1 MAEDKRIRIA
11 ADTTPLRQLR
21 EEAVSL
27 YREINQTSMQ
37 SAQEAEKSISQLREQ
52 LALMEDRNE
61 LERLL
66 LDLKRQSAAIDATT
80 MQKPSPMPERP
91 IRRQPPTE
99 ELPRPEQP
107 TIDPETGS
115 ITWDVSPRRKEEPVQ
130 PEPRLETDVEEPEEK
145 PAPRRRRRKVQEPI
159 PDVEPIIDE
168 ETGSMTWDVSPRRKE
183 EPVQPEPRLETD
195 VEEPEEKPAP
205 RRRRRKVQEPIP
217 DVEPI
222 IDEETGSMT
231 WDLTRKPQRERVTPI
246 ERGVEREEP
255 TTKETQKEILRE
267 INRHVENI
275 DESVTN
281 VDNSKNFQDNSE
293 NRTDNSRHTE
303 NITENVVNIEKNT
316 QTITENTTAI
326 REKGN
331 LEVVSEQPNRPL
343 LREDDRIQ
351 RRPEI
356 TDNGQTEIKFSDEGI
371 IRAITR
377 LGVVTDN
384 IGRDVI
390 SALRGLEK
398 GTGEENQRTSITR
411 YLETIANSV
420 SVIEDSA
427 ENILEEI
434 QKAVSGSG
442 FGGGTGTPGGIV
454 PPTGSTGGIGGGLN
468 IFGGGLKGI
477 LGGLGALTAFN
488 TAKNVLS
495 ERYFRQQEFEARSQ
509 YQGTVETA
517 ANYTRLQA
525 ANQADAFRWIPL
537 IGDTIA
543 KSIELPAQLAAEKM
557 MATFGKYAEG
567 ERRVIPYA
575 QVMGVSAGEAFRQAG
590 REGSYAAE
598 SLGMD
603 YASYLGRRAELIR
616 AGGGRFVGGNEYD
629 PYAVRETQSV
639 MAAERLFGLSPNAVN
654 RLQGAM
660 RFGDQD
666 SGTGASAIIREF
678 EQAMKNLGIPF
689 EQIASTMEESLD
701 TFITQSDQ
709 ILSKRGE
716 FDAKELAAMFS
727 GIRQATGL
735 QGRQL
740 ERVQQAFTGQGI
752 SKDEVTNAMLVRS
765 IQEVMP
771 DKTSYSEIQEE
782 LEKIRAGAADPEVME
797 NFLNRVVERTGG
809 GSEQLRLAMSEIFPN
824 LSWNDIN
831 STIQKDSDPSKLV
844 SNLFDLYKQASQRI
858 RETPTEAYDRDA
870 ARRTV
875 GTGET
880 ILASDMNRQMSEGA
894 NILGE
899 IRDLVR
905 EINDR
910 GKKVADMEL
919 EVPKEKIIQQSATG
933 GSGLVNM
940 STVSGGV
947 DAGRAISQWFKR
959 ALDEW
964 ARERVN
970 GVSEANKVIQQER

>member
-37 SAQEAEKSISQLREQ
+37 SAQEADKSISQLREQ

-80 MQKPSPMPERP
+80 IQKPSPMPERP

-107 TIDPETGS
+107 IIDPETGS

-130 PEPRLETDVEEPEEK
+130 PEPRP
-145 PAPRRRRRKVQEPI
+145 
-159 PDVEPIIDE
+159 
-168 ETGSMTWDVSPRRKE
+168 
-183 EPVQPEPRLETD
+183 ETD

-246 ERGVEREEP
+246 ERGTEEEP

-326 REKGN
+326 KEKGN
-331 LEVVSEQPNRPL
+331 LNAVSEQSNRPL

-377 LGVVTDN
+377 LGAVTDN

-398 GTGEENQRTSITR
+398 GSGEENQKTSITR

-427 ENILEEI
+427 ENILEEM
-434 QKAVSGSG
+434 QKATSGSG

-454 PPTGSTGGIGGGLN
+454 PPTGSTGGIGGLN

-477 LGGLGALTAFN
+477 LGGLGGLAAFN

-629 PYAVRETQSV
+629 PYAVKETQSV

-701 TFITQSDQ
+701 TFVTQSDQ

-740 ERVQQAFTGQGI
+740 ERVQQAFTGQGM

>member
-37 SAQEAEKSISQLREQ
+37 SAQEADKSISQLREQ

-80 MQKPSPMPERP
+80 IQKPSPMPERP

-107 TIDPETGS
+107 IIDPETGS

-130 PEPRLETDVEEPEEK
+130 LEPRRKEPIPETDVEEPLLTEEL
-145 PAPRRRRRKVQEPI
+145 
-159 PDVEPIIDE
+159 E
-168 ETGSMTWDVSPRRKE
+168 ER
-183 EPVQPEPRLETD
+183 PV
-195 VEEPEEKPAP
+195 P

-231 WDLTRKPQRERVTPI
+231 WDLTRKPQRGKVTPI
-246 ERGVEREEP
+246 ERSVGEEP
-255 TTKETQKEILRE
+255 ITKETQKEILRE

-326 REKGN
+326 KEKGN
-331 LEVVSEQPNRPL
+331 LNAVSEQSNRPL

-377 LGVVTDN
+377 LGAVTDN

-398 GTGEENQRTSITR
+398 GSGEENQKTSITR

-427 ENILEEI
+427 ENILEEM
-434 QKAVSGSG
+434 QKATSGSG

-454 PPTGSTGGIGGGLN
+454 PPTGSTGGIGGLN

-477 LGGLGALTAFN
+477 LGGLGGLAAFN

-701 TFITQSDQ
+701 TFVTQSDQ

-716 FDAKELAAMFS
+716 FDAKEIAAMFS

>member
-27 YREINQTSMQ
+27 YREINQASMQ

-115 ITWDVSPRRKEEPVQ
+115 ITWDVSPRRKEETVQ
-130 PEPRLETDVEEPEEK
+130 PEPRRKESIPETDVEEPLPTEEPEEK

-159 PDVEPIIDE
+159 PDIEPTIDE
-168 ETGSMTWDVSPRRKE
+168 ETGT
-183 EPVQPEPRLETD
+183 
-195 VEEPEEKPAP
+195 
-205 RRRRRKVQEPIP
+205 
-217 DVEPI
+217 
-222 IDEETGSMT
+222 MT
-231 WDLTRKPQRERVTPI
+231 WDLTRKPQRERVTPT

-303 NITENVVNIEKNT
+303 NITENVVNIERNV
-316 QTITENTTAI
+316 QTITENTNAI

-331 LEVVSEQPNRPL
+331 VDAAVEQPNRPL

-377 LGVVTDN
+377 LGTVTDN
-384 IGRDVI
+384 VGRDVV
-390 SALRGLEK
+390 SAIRGLEK
-398 GTGEENQRTSITR
+398 GTGEENQRSSVTR
-411 YLETIANSV
+411 YLEAIANSV
-420 SVIEDSA
+420 SVIEDST

-434 QKAVSGSG
+434 QKAISDNGI
-442 FGGGTGTPGGIV
+442 GGGVGTPGGIV
-454 PPTGSTGGIGGGLN
+454 PPTGSTGVNGGGLN

-590 REGSYAAE
+590 KEGSYAA
-598 SLGMD
+598 SALGMD

-629 PYAVRETQSV
+629 PYAVKETQSV

-678 EQAMKNLGIPF
+678 EQAMKNLSIPF

-740 ERVQQAFTGQGI
+740 ERVQQAFTGQGM

-797 NFLNRVVERTGG
+797 NFLNRLIERTGG
-809 GSEQLRLAMSEIFPN
+809 GAEQLRLAMSEIFPN

-831 STIQKDSDPSKLV
+831 TTIQKDSDPSKLV
-844 SNLFDLYKQASQRI
+844 SNLFDLYKQSSQRI
-858 RETPTEAYDRDA
+858 KETPTEAYDRDA
-870 ARRTV
+870 AKRTV
-875 GTGET
+875 GTGES
-880 ILASDMNRQMSEGA
+880 ILAGDMNRQMSEGSKQ
-894 NILGE
+894 LKE
-899 IRDLVR
+899 I
-905 EINDR
+905 
-910 GKKVADMEL
+910 KKVLDSIKEDTAILAGVKDRIDTYAGM
-919 EVPKEKIIQQSATG
+919 PKQIVEDTK
-933 GSGLVNM
+933 L
-940 STVSGGV
+940 VSGAYKEAGNSDW
-947 DAGRAISQWFKR
+947 DALLKGIQMSISKGF
-959 ALDEW
+959 LDIIT
-964 ARERVN
+964 AGKSRNIPAER
-970 GVSEANKVIQQER
+970 

>member
-11 ADTTPLRQLR
+11 ADITPLRQLR

-115 ITWDVSPRRKEEPVQ
+115 ITWDVSPRRKEETVQ
-130 PEPRLETDVEEPEEK
+130 PEPRREQQRTDRETDVEEPLPAEEPEER

-159 PDVEPIIDE
+159 PDVEPTIDE
-168 ETGSMTWDVSPRRKE
+168 ETGT
-183 EPVQPEPRLETD
+183 
-195 VEEPEEKPAP
+195 
-205 RRRRRKVQEPIP
+205 
-217 DVEPI
+217 
-222 IDEETGSMT
+222 MT
-231 WDLTRKPQRERVTPI
+231 WDLTRKPERERVTPT
-246 ERGVEREEP
+246 ERGTEREEP
-255 TTKETQKEILRE
+255 TTTKETQKELLRE

-303 NITENVVNIEKNT
+303 NITEHVVNIEKNT

-377 LGVVTDN
+377 LGAITDN
-384 IGRDVI
+384 VGRDVV
-390 SALRGLEK
+390 SAIRGLEK
-398 GTGEENQRTSITR
+398 GTGEENQRSGITR

-420 SVIEDSA
+420 SVIEDST

-454 PPTGSTGGIGGGLN
+454 PPTGSTGGIGGLN

-477 LGGLGALTAFN
+477 LGGLGGLAAFN

-495 ERYFRQQEFEARSQ
+495 ERYFRNQEFEARSQ

-525 ANQADAFRWIPL
+525 ANQADAYRWIPL
-537 IGDTIA
+537 VGDVIA

-590 REGSYAAE
+590 REGGYAA
-598 SLGMD
+598 SALGMD
-603 YASYLGRRAELIR
+603 YASYMGRRAELIR

-678 EQAMKNLGIPF
+678 EQAMKNLNIPF

-740 ERVQQAFTGQGI
+740 ERVQQAFTGQGM

-782 LEKIRAGAADPEVME
+782 LEKIRAGAANPKVME
-797 NFLNRVVERTGG
+797 NFLNRLIERTGG

-844 SNLFDLYKQASQRI
+844 SNLFDLYKKSSQRI
-858 RETPTEAYDRDA
+858 RETPTEAYDKDA
-870 ARRTV
+870 AKRTV
-875 GTGET
+875 GAGET
-880 ILASDMNRQMSEGA
+880 ILAGDMNRQMSEGA

>member
-115 ITWDVSPRRKEEPVQ
+115 ITWDVSPRRKEETVQ
-130 PEPRLETDVEEPEEK
+130 PEPRQKGQRPEMETDVEELEE
-145 PAPRRRRRKVQEPI
+145 R
-159 PDVEPIIDE
+159 
-168 ETGSMTWDVSPRRKE
+168 
-183 EPVQPEPRLETD
+183 PV
-195 VEEPEEKPAP
+195 P

-246 ERGVEREEP
+246 ERGTEEEP

-326 REKGN
+326 KEKGN
-331 LEVVSEQPNRPL
+331 LNAVSEQSNRPI

-356 TDNGQTEIKFSDEGI
+356 TDNRQTEIKFSDEGI

-377 LGVVTDN
+377 LGAVTDN
-384 IGRDVI
+384 VGRDVV
-390 SALRGLEK
+390 SAIRGLEK
-398 GTGEENQRTSITR
+398 GTGEENQRSSITR

-427 ENILEEI
+427 ENILEEM
-434 QKAVSGSG
+434 QKATSGSG
-442 FGGGTGTPGGIV
+442 FGGGTGTPEGIV
-454 PPTGSTGGIGGGLN
+454 PPTGSTGGIGGLN

-477 LGGLGALTAFN
+477 LGGLGGLAAFN

-495 ERYFRQQEFEARSQ
+495 ERYFRNQEFEARSQ

-525 ANQADAFRWIPL
+525 ANQADAYRWIPL
-537 IGDTIA
+537 IGDVIA
-543 KSIELPAQLAAEKM
+543 RSIEQPAQLAAEKM

-629 PYAVRETQSV
+629 PYAVKETQSV

-701 TFITQSDQ
+701 TFVTQSDQ

-858 RETPTEAYDRDA
+858 KETPAEAYDRGA

-875 GTGET
+875 GAGET
-880 ILASDMNRQMSEGA
+880 ILAGDMNRQMSEGA
-894 NILGE
+894 NILKE
-899 IRDLVR
+899 IRDLVS

-910 GKKVADMEL
+910 GKKVADIEL

-964 ARERVN
+964 ARERVG

>member
-1 MAEDKRIRIA
+1 
-11 ADTTPLRQLR
+11 LR

-37 SAQEAEKSISQLREQ
+37 SAQEADKSISQLREQ

-80 MQKPSPMPERP
+80 IQKPSPMPERP

-130 PEPRLETDVEEPEEK
+130 PEPRRKELIPETDVEEPLLTEEL
-145 PAPRRRRRKVQEPI
+145 
-159 PDVEPIIDE
+159 E
-168 ETGSMTWDVSPRRKE
+168 ER
-183 EPVQPEPRLETD
+183 PV
-195 VEEPEEKPAP
+195 P

-246 ERGVEREEP
+246 ERGTEEEP

-316 QTITENTTAI
+316 KTITENTTAI
-326 REKGN
+326 KEKGN
-331 LEVVSEQPNRPL
+331 LNAVSEQSNRPL

-377 LGVVTDN
+377 LGAVTDN

-398 GTGEENQRTSITR
+398 GSGEENQKTSITR

-427 ENILEEI
+427 ENILEEM
-434 QKAVSGSG
+434 QKATSGSG
-442 FGGGTGTPGGIV
+442 FGGGTGTLGGIV
-454 PPTGSTGGIGGGLN
+454 PPTGSTGGIGGLN

-477 LGGLGALTAFN
+477 LGGLGGLAAFN

-701 TFITQSDQ
+701 TFVTQSDQ

-740 ERVQQAFTGQGI
+740 ERVQQAFTGQGM

>member
-27 YREINQTSMQ
+27 YREINQASMQ
-37 SAQEAEKSISQLREQ
+37 SAQEAEKSIAQLREQ

-115 ITWDVSPRRKEEPVQ
+115 ITWDVSPRRKEETVQ
-130 PEPRLETDVEEPEEK
+130 PEPRRKGQRPEMETDVEEPLPIEEPEER

-159 PDVEPIIDE
+159 PDVEPTIDE
-168 ETGSMTWDVSPRRKE
+168 ETGT
-183 EPVQPEPRLETD
+183 
-195 VEEPEEKPAP
+195 
-205 RRRRRKVQEPIP
+205 
-217 DVEPI
+217 
-222 IDEETGSMT
+222 MT
-231 WDLTRKPQRERVTPI
+231 WDLTRRPERERVTPT
-246 ERGVEREEP
+246 ERGTEREEP
-255 TTKETQKEILRE
+255 TTTKETQKELLRE

-303 NITENVVNIEKNT
+303 NITEHVVNIEKNT

-377 LGVVTDN
+377 LGTITDN
-384 IGRDVI
+384 VGRDVV
-390 SALRGLEK
+390 SAIRGLEK
-398 GTGEENQRTSITR
+398 GTGEENQRSGITR

-420 SVIEDSA
+420 SVIEDST

-454 PPTGSTGGIGGGLN
+454 PPTGSTGGIGGLN

-477 LGGLGALTAFN
+477 LGGLGGLAAFN

-495 ERYFRQQEFEARSQ
+495 ERYFRNQEFEARSQ

>member
-37 SAQEAEKSISQLREQ
+37 SAQEADKSISQLREQ

-115 ITWDVSPRRKEEPVQ
+115 ITWDVSPRRKEETVQ
-130 PEPRLETDVEEPEEK
+130 PEPRRKGQRPEMETDVEEPLPIEEPEER
-145 PAPRRRRRKVQEPI
+145 PAPRRRRRKVQE
-159 PDVEPIIDE
+159 
-168 ETGSMTWDVSPRRKE
+168 S
-183 EPVQPEPRLETD
+183 
-195 VEEPEEKPAP
+195 
-205 RRRRRKVQEPIP
+205 IP

-231 WDLTRKPQRERVTPI
+231 WDLTRKSQRGRVTPI
-246 ERGVEREEP
+246 ERGTEEEP

-326 REKGN
+326 KEKGN
-331 LEVVSEQPNRPL
+331 LNAVSEQSNRPL

-377 LGVVTDN
+377 LGTVTDN
-384 IGRDVI
+384 AGRDVV
-390 SALRGLEK
+390 SAIRGLEK
-398 GTGEENQRTSITR
+398 GTGEENQRSSVTR
-411 YLETIANSV
+411 YLEAIANSV

-434 QKAVSGSG
+434 QKAVSSNGI
-442 FGGGTGTPGGIV
+442 GGGVGTPGGIV
-454 PPTGSTGGIGGGLN
+454 PPTGSTGGIGGLN

-660 RFGDQD
+660 RFGDQN

-709 ILSKRGE
+709 ILSKRGD
-716 FDAKELAAMFS
+716 FDARQLAAMFS

-740 ERVQQAFTGQGI
+740 ERVQQAFTGQGM

-858 RETPTEAYDRDA
+858 KETPAEAYDRGA

-875 GTGET
+875 GAGET
-880 ILASDMNRQMSEGA
+880 ILAGDMNRQMSEGA
-894 NILGE
+894 KQLKEIVRLLTNI
-899 IRDLVR
+899 D
-905 EINDR
+905 NNT
-910 GKKVADMEL
+910 
-919 EVPKEKIIQQSATG
+919 KEKEKPVESGPVTRSMVSG
-933 GSGLVNM
+933 GAGLVNAEN
-940 STVSGGV
+940 VSSGV
-947 DAGRAISQWFKR
+947 EAGRMLSQWFKR
-959 ALDEW
+959 VLDDW
-964 ARERVN
+964 ARERVGN
-970 GVSEANKVIQQER
+970 MAISEANKVIQQER

>member
-115 ITWDVSPRRKEEPVQ
+115 I
-130 PEPRLETDVEEPEEK
+130 
-145 PAPRRRRRKVQEPI
+145 
-159 PDVEPIIDE
+159 
-168 ETGSMTWDVSPRRKE
+168 TWDVSPRRKE

-629 PYAVRETQSV
+629 PYAVKETQSV

-701 TFITQSDQ
+701 TFVTQSDQ

-880 ILASDMNRQMSEGA
+880 ILAGDMNRQMSEGA
-894 NILGE
+894 NILKE
-899 IRDLVR
+899 IRDLVS

-910 GKKVADMEL
+910 GKKVADIEL

-964 ARERVN
+964 ARERVG

>member
-107 TIDPETGS
+107 IIDPETGS
-115 ITWDVSPRRKEEPVQ
+115 ITWDVSPRRKEETVQ
-130 PEPRLETDVEEPEEK
+130 PEPRREQQRTDRETDVEESLPAEEPEER

-159 PDVEPIIDE
+159 PDVEPTIDE
-168 ETGSMTWDVSPRRKE
+168 ETGT
-183 EPVQPEPRLETD
+183 
-195 VEEPEEKPAP
+195 
-205 RRRRRKVQEPIP
+205 
-217 DVEPI
+217 
-222 IDEETGSMT
+222 MT
-231 WDLTRKPQRERVTPI
+231 WDLTRKPERERVTPT
-246 ERGVEREEP
+246 ERGTEREEP
-255 TTKETQKEILRE
+255 TTTKETQKELLRE

-377 LGVVTDN
+377 LGTITDN
-384 IGRDVI
+384 VGRDVI
-390 SALRGLEK
+390 SAIRGLEK
-398 GTGEENQRTSITR
+398 GTGEENQRSGVTR

-420 SVIEDSA
+420 SVIEDST

-434 QKAVSGSG
+434 QKVISNNGI
-442 FGGGTGTPGGIV
+442 GGGVGTPGGIV
-454 PPTGSTGGIGGGLN
+454 PPTGSTGTPGGGLN

-557 MATFGKYAEG
+557 MATFGKYVEG

-590 REGSYAAE
+590 REGSYAA
-598 SLGMD
+598 SALGMD
-603 YASYLGRRAELIR
+603 YASYMGRRAELIR

-678 EQAMKNLGIPF
+678 EQAMKNLNISF

-740 ERVQQAFTGQGI
+740 ERVQQAFTGQGM

-782 LEKIRAGAADPEVME
+782 LEKIRAGAANPKVME
-797 NFLNRVVERTGG
+797 NFLNRLIERTGG

-844 SNLFDLYKQASQRI
+844 SNLFDLYKKSSQRI
-858 RETPTEAYDRDA
+858 RETPTEAYDKDA
-870 ARRTV
+870 AKRTV
-875 GTGET
+875 GAGET
-880 ILASDMNRQMSEGA
+880 ILAGDMNRQMSEGA
-894 NILGE
+894 NQLNE
-899 IRDLVR
+899 I
-905 EINDR
+905 
-910 GKKVADMEL
+910 KKVLDSIKEDTAILAGVKDRLDTYAGM
-919 EVPKEKIIQQSATG
+919 PKQIVEDTK
-933 GSGLVNM
+933 L
-940 STVSGGV
+940 VSGAYKEAGSSDW
-947 DAGRAISQWFKR
+947 DALLKGIQMSISKGF
-959 ALDEW
+959 LDIIT
-964 ARERVN
+964 AGKSRNIPAER
-970 GVSEANKVIQQER
+970 

>member
-27 YREINQTSMQ
+27 YREINQASMQ
-37 SAQEAEKSISQLREQ
+37 SAQEADKSISQLREQ

-130 PEPRLETDVEEPEEK
+130 PEPRRKEPIPETDVEEPLPTEEPEER

-159 PDVEPIIDE
+159 
-168 ETGSMTWDVSPRRKE
+168 T
-183 EPVQPEPRLETD
+183 
-195 VEEPEEKPAP
+195 
-205 RRRRRKVQEPIP
+205 

-231 WDLTRKPQRERVTPI
+231 WDLTRKPQRERVTPT
-246 ERGVEREEP
+246 ERGAEREEP

-326 REKGN
+326 KEKGN
-331 LEVVSEQPNRPL
+331 LNAVSEQSNRPL

-377 LGVVTDN
+377 LGAVTDN

-398 GTGEENQRTSITR
+398 GTGEENQKTSITR

-434 QKAVSGSG
+434 QKAISGSG

-477 LGGLGALTAFN
+477 LGGLGGLAAFN

-495 ERYFRQQEFEARSQ
+495 ERYFRNQEFEARSQ

-525 ANQADAFRWIPL
+525 ANQADAYRWIPL
-537 IGDTIA
+537 IGDVIA
-543 KSIELPAQLAAEKM
+543 RSIEQPAQLAAEKM

-639 MAAERLFGLSPNAVN
+639 MAAERLFGLSPNAIN

-740 ERVQQAFTGQGI
+740 ERVQQAFTGQGM

-797 NFLNRVVERTGG
+797 NFLNRVVERSGG

-824 LSWNDIN
+824 LSWSDIN

-844 SNLFDLYKQASQRI
+844 SNLFDLYRQSSQRI

-870 ARRTV
+870 AKRTV
-875 GTGET
+875 GAGET
-880 ILASDMNRQMSEGA
+880 ILARDMNRQMSEGA
-894 NILGE
+894 NILEE
-899 IRDLVR
+899 IRDLVS

-910 GKKVADMEL
+910 GKKVADIEL

-964 ARERVN
+964 ARERVG

>member
-27 YREINQTSMQ
+27 YREINQVSMQ

-115 ITWDVSPRRKEEPVQ
+115 ITWDVSSRRKEEPVQ
-130 PEPRLETDVEEPEEK
+130 PEPRRKEPMPETDVEEPLFTEEPEER

-159 PDVEPIIDE
+159 
-168 ETGSMTWDVSPRRKE
+168 T
-183 EPVQPEPRLETD
+183 
-195 VEEPEEKPAP
+195 
-205 RRRRRKVQEPIP
+205 

-231 WDLTRKPQRERVTPI
+231 WDLTRKPQRGKVAPI
-246 ERGVEREEP
+246 ERSVGEEP
-255 TTKETQKEILRE
+255 ITKETQKEILRE

-326 REKGN
+326 KEKGN
-331 LEVVSEQPNRPL
+331 LNAVSEQSNRPL

-377 LGVVTDN
+377 LGAVTDN

-454 PPTGSTGGIGGGLN
+454 PPTGSTGGIGGLN

-477 LGGLGALTAFN
+477 LGGLGGLAAFN

-495 ERYFRQQEFEARSQ
+495 ERYFRNQEFEARSQ

-525 ANQADAFRWIPL
+525 ANQADAYRWIPL
-537 IGDTIA
+537 VGDVIA

-629 PYAVRETQSV
+629 PYAVGETQSV
-639 MAAERLFGLSPNAVN
+639 MAAERLFGLSSNAVN

-660 RFGDQD
+660 RFGDQN
-666 SGTGASAIIREF
+666 SGTGTSAIIREF

-709 ILSKRGE
+709 ILSKRGD
-716 FDAKELAAMFS
+716 FDARQLAAMFS

-740 ERVQQAFTGQGI
+740 ERVQQAFTGQGM

-782 LEKIRAGAADPEVME
+782 LEKIRAGAANPEVME

-824 LSWNDIN
+824 LSWSDIN

-858 RETPTEAYDRDA
+858 RETRAEAYDKDA
-870 ARRTV
+870 AKGTV
-875 GTGET
+875 GAGET

>member
-115 ITWDVSPRRKEEPVQ
+115 ITWDVSPRRKEETVQ
-130 PEPRLETDVEEPEEK
+130 PEPRREQQRTDRETDVEEPLPAEELEER

-159 PDVEPIIDE
+159 PDVEPTIDE
-168 ETGSMTWDVSPRRKE
+168 ETGT
-183 EPVQPEPRLETD
+183 
-195 VEEPEEKPAP
+195 
-205 RRRRRKVQEPIP
+205 
-217 DVEPI
+217 
-222 IDEETGSMT
+222 MT
-231 WDLTRKPQRERVTPI
+231 WDLTRKPERERVTPT
-246 ERGVEREEP
+246 ERGTEREEP
-255 TTKETQKEILRE
+255 TTTKETQKELLRE

-377 LGVVTDN
+377 LGTITDN
-384 IGRDVI
+384 VGRDVI
-390 SALRGLEK
+390 SAIRGLEK
-398 GTGEENQRTSITR
+398 GTGEENQRSGITR

-420 SVIEDSA
+420 SVIEDST

-454 PPTGSTGGIGGGLN
+454 PPTGSTGGIGGLN

-477 LGGLGALTAFN
+477 LGGLGGLAAFN

-495 ERYFRQQEFEARSQ
+495 ERYFRNQEFEARSQ

-525 ANQADAFRWIPL
+525 ANQADAYRWIPL
-537 IGDTIA
+537 VGDVIA

-590 REGSYAAE
+590 REGGYAA
-598 SLGMD
+598 SALGMD
-603 YASYLGRRAELIR
+603 YASYMGRRAELIR

-678 EQAMKNLGIPF
+678 EQAMKNLNIPF

-740 ERVQQAFTGQGI
+740 ERVQQAFTGQGM

-782 LEKIRAGAADPEVME
+782 LEKIRAGAANPKVME
-797 NFLNRVVERTGG
+797 NFLNRLIERTGG

-844 SNLFDLYKQASQRI
+844 SNLFDLYKKSSQRI
-858 RETPTEAYDRDA
+858 RETPTEAYDKDA
-870 ARRTV
+870 AKRTV
-875 GTGET
+875 GAGET
-880 ILASDMNRQMSEGA
+880 ILAGDMNRQMSEGA

>member
-37 SAQEAEKSISQLREQ
+37 SAQEADKSISQLREQ

-80 MQKPSPMPERP
+80 IQKPSPMPERP

-107 TIDPETGS
+107 IIDPETGS

-130 PEPRLETDVEEPEEK
+130 PEPRP
-145 PAPRRRRRKVQEPI
+145 
-159 PDVEPIIDE
+159 
-168 ETGSMTWDVSPRRKE
+168 
-183 EPVQPEPRLETD
+183 ETD

-231 WDLTRKPQRERVTPI
+231 WDLTRKPQRERVPPI
-246 ERGVEREEP
+246 ERGTEEEP

-316 QTITENTTAI
+316 KTITENTTAI
-326 REKGN
+326 KEKGN
-331 LEVVSEQPNRPL
+331 LNAVSEQSNRPL

-377 LGVVTDN
+377 LGAVTDN

-398 GTGEENQRTSITR
+398 GSGEENQKTSITR

-427 ENILEEI
+427 ENILEEM
-434 QKAVSGSG
+434 QKATSGSG

-454 PPTGSTGGIGGGLN
+454 PPTGSTGGIGGLN

-477 LGGLGALTAFN
+477 LGGLGGLAAFN

-701 TFITQSDQ
+701 TFVTQSDQ

-919 EVPKEKIIQQSATG
+919 EIPKEKIIQQSATG

>member
-107 TIDPETGS
+107 IIDPETGS

-130 PEPRLETDVEEPEEK
+130 PEPRRKEPMPETDVEEPLFTEEPEER

-159 PDVEPIIDE
+159 
-168 ETGSMTWDVSPRRKE
+168 T
-183 EPVQPEPRLETD
+183 
-195 VEEPEEKPAP
+195 
-205 RRRRRKVQEPIP
+205 

-246 ERGVEREEP
+246 ERSVEREEP

-326 REKGN
+326 KEKGN
-331 LEVVSEQPNRPL
+331 LNAVSEQSNRPL

-377 LGVVTDN
+377 LGTVTDN
-384 IGRDVI
+384 AGRDVV
-390 SALRGLEK
+390 SAIRGLEK
-398 GTGEENQRTSITR
+398 GTGEENQRSSVTR
-411 YLETIANSV
+411 YLEAIANSV

-740 ERVQQAFTGQGI
+740 ERVQQAFTGQGM

-844 SNLFDLYKQASQRI
+844 SNLFDLYRQSSQRI
-858 RETPTEAYDRDA
+858 RETSTEAYDKDA

-875 GTGET
+875 GAGET
-880 ILASDMNRQMSEGA
+880 ILAGNMNRQMSEGA
-894 NILGE
+894 NQLKE
-899 IRDLVR
+899 I
-905 EINDR
+905 
-910 GKKVADMEL
+910 KKVLDSIKEDTAILAGVKDRIDTYAGM
-919 EVPKEKIIQQSATG
+919 PKQIVEDTK
-933 GSGLVNM
+933 L
-940 STVSGGV
+940 VSGAYKEAGSSDW
-947 DAGRAISQWFKR
+947 DALLKGIQMSISKGF
-959 ALDEW
+959 LDIIT
-964 ARERVN
+964 AGKSRNIPAER
-970 GVSEANKVIQQER
+970 

>member
-27 YREINQTSMQ
+27 YREINQASMQ
-37 SAQEAEKSISQLREQ
+37 SAQEADKSISQLREQ

-80 MQKPSPMPERP
+80 IQKPSPMPERP

-130 PEPRLETDVEEPEEK
+130 PEPRP
-145 PAPRRRRRKVQEPI
+145 
-159 PDVEPIIDE
+159 
-168 ETGSMTWDVSPRRKE
+168 
-183 EPVQPEPRLETD
+183 ETD

-231 WDLTRKPQRERVTPI
+231 WDLTRKPQRERVPPI
-246 ERGVEREEP
+246 ERGTEEEP

-316 QTITENTTAI
+316 KTITENTTAI
-326 REKGN
+326 KEKGN
-331 LEVVSEQPNRPL
+331 LNAVSEQSNRPL

-377 LGVVTDN
+377 LGAVTDN

-398 GTGEENQRTSITR
+398 GSGEENQKTSITR

-427 ENILEEI
+427 ENILEEM
-434 QKAVSGSG
+434 QKATSGSG

-454 PPTGSTGGIGGGLN
+454 PPTGSTGGIGGLN

-477 LGGLGALTAFN
+477 LGGLGGLAAFN

-629 PYAVRETQSV
+629 PYAVKETQSV

-701 TFITQSDQ
+701 TFVTQSDQ

-880 ILASDMNRQMSEGA
+880 ILASNMNRQMSEGA
-894 NILGE
+894 NILVE

>member
-37 SAQEAEKSISQLREQ
+37 SAQEADKSISQLREQ

-80 MQKPSPMPERP
+80 IQKPSPMPERP

-107 TIDPETGS
+107 IIDPETGS

-130 PEPRLETDVEEPEEK
+130 PEPRP
-145 PAPRRRRRKVQEPI
+145 
-159 PDVEPIIDE
+159 
-168 ETGSMTWDVSPRRKE
+168 
-183 EPVQPEPRLETD
+183 ETD

-231 WDLTRKPQRERVTPI
+231 WDLTRKPQRERVPPI
-246 ERGVEREEP
+246 ERGTEEEP

-326 REKGN
+326 KEKGN
-331 LEVVSEQPNRPL
+331 LNAVSEQSNRPL

-377 LGVVTDN
+377 LGAVTDN

-398 GTGEENQRTSITR
+398 GASEENQKTSITR

-427 ENILEEI
+427 ENILEEM
-434 QKAVSGSG
+434 QKATSGSG

-454 PPTGSTGGIGGGLN
+454 PPTGSTGGIGGLN

-477 LGGLGALTAFN
+477 LGGLGGLAAFN

-629 PYAVRETQSV
+629 PYAVGETQSV
-639 MAAERLFGLSPNAVN
+639 MAAERLFGLSSNAVN

-660 RFGDQD
+660 RFGDQN

-709 ILSKRGE
+709 ILSKRGD
-716 FDAKELAAMFS
+716 FDARQLAAMFS

-740 ERVQQAFTGQGI
+740 ERVQQAFTGQGM

-782 LEKIRAGAADPEVME
+782 LEKIRAGAANPEVME

-844 SNLFDLYKQASQRI
+844 SNLFDLYRKSSQRI
-858 RETPTEAYDRDA
+858 KETPTEAYDKEA

-875 GTGET
+875 GAGET
-880 ILASDMNRQMSEGA
+880 TLAANANRQMSEGA
-894 NILGE
+894 NVLEEIKEILGN
-899 IRDLVR
+899 I
-905 EINDR
+905 
-910 GKKVADMEL
+910 KKDTERLRIEQEAYEGSMIKKYV
-919 EVPKEKIIQQSATG
+919 TG
-933 GSGLVNM
+933 GGYKDEDTGKYVYMPPESVPNVFEGLDRTIEKAILTGF
-940 STVSGGV
+940 SKIGL
-947 DAGRAISQWFKR
+947 AGKQS
-959 ALDEW
+959 LPP
-964 ARERVN
+964 ER
-970 GVSEANKVIQQER
+970 

>member
-1 MAEDKRIRIA
+1 
-11 ADTTPLRQLR
+11 LR

-37 SAQEAEKSISQLREQ
+37 SAQEADKSISQLREQ

-80 MQKPSPMPERP
+80 IQKPSPMPERP

-107 TIDPETGS
+107 IIDPETGS

-130 PEPRLETDVEEPEEK
+130 PEPRRKEPRPEMETDVEEPLS
-145 PAPRRRRRKVQEPI
+145 
-159 PDVEPIIDE
+159 
-168 ETGSMTWDVSPRRKE
+168 T
-183 EPVQPEPRLETD
+183 
-195 VEEPEEKPAP
+195 EEPEERPVP

-231 WDLTRKPQRERVTPI
+231 WDLTRKPQRGKVTPI
-246 ERGVEREEP
+246 ERSVGEESI
-255 TTKETQKEILRE
+255 TKETQKEILRE

-326 REKGN
+326 KEKGN
-331 LEVVSEQPNRPL
+331 LNAVSEQSNRPL

-377 LGVVTDN
+377 LGAVTDN

-398 GTGEENQRTSITR
+398 GSGEENQKTSITR

-427 ENILEEI
+427 ENILEEM
-434 QKAVSGSG
+434 QKATSGSG

-454 PPTGSTGGIGGGLN
+454 PPTGSTGGIGGLN

-477 LGGLGALTAFN
+477 LGGLGGLAAFN

-701 TFITQSDQ
+701 TFVTQSDQ

-716 FDAKELAAMFS
+716 FDAKEIAAMFS

>member
-37 SAQEAEKSISQLREQ
+37 SAQEADKSISQLREQ

-80 MQKPSPMPERP
+80 IQKPSPMPERP

-107 TIDPETGS
+107 IIDPETGS

-130 PEPRLETDVEEPEEK
+130 LEPRRKELIPETDVEEPLLTEEL
-145 PAPRRRRRKVQEPI
+145 
-159 PDVEPIIDE
+159 E
-168 ETGSMTWDVSPRRKE
+168 ER
-183 EPVQPEPRLETD
+183 PV
-195 VEEPEEKPAP
+195 P

-246 ERGVEREEP
+246 ERGTEEEP

-326 REKGN
+326 KEKGN
-331 LEVVSEQPNRPL
+331 LNAVSEQSNRPL

-377 LGVVTDN
+377 LGAVTDN

-398 GTGEENQRTSITR
+398 GSGEENQKTSITR

-427 ENILEEI
+427 ENILEEM
-434 QKAVSGSG
+434 QKATSGSG

-454 PPTGSTGGIGGGLN
+454 PPTGSTGGIGGLN

-477 LGGLGALTAFN
+477 LGGLGGLAAFN

-701 TFITQSDQ
+701 TFVTQSDQ

-782 LEKIRAGAADPEVME
+782 LEKIRAGAADPKVME

>member
-80 MQKPSPMPERP
+80 IQKPSPMPERP

-107 TIDPETGS
+107 IIDPETGS

-130 PEPRLETDVEEPEEK
+130 PEPRP
-145 PAPRRRRRKVQEPI
+145 
-159 PDVEPIIDE
+159 
-168 ETGSMTWDVSPRRKE
+168 
-183 EPVQPEPRLETD
+183 ETD

-231 WDLTRKPQRERVTPI
+231 WDLTRKPQRERVPPI
-246 ERGVEREEP
+246 ERGTEEEP

-377 LGVVTDN
+377 LGAVTDN

-398 GTGEENQRTSITR
+398 GSGEENQKTSITR

-427 ENILEEI
+427 ENILEEM

-629 PYAVRETQSV
+629 PYAVKETQSV

-660 RFGDQD
+660 RFGDQN

-701 TFITQSDQ
+701 TFVTQSDQ

-809 GSEQLRLAMSEIFPN
+809 GSEQLRLAMSGIFPN

-844 SNLFDLYKQASQRI
+844 SNLFDLYRQSSQRI
-858 RETPTEAYDRDA
+858 KETPAEAYDRGA

-875 GTGET
+875 GAGET
-880 ILASDMNRQMSEGA
+880 ILAGDMNRQMSEGA
-894 NILGE
+894 NILKE
-899 IRDLVR
+899 IRDLVS

-910 GKKVADMEL
+910 GKKVADIEL

-964 ARERVN
+964 ARERVG

>member
-27 YREINQTSMQ
+27 YREINQASMQ
-37 SAQEAEKSISQLREQ
+37 SAQEAEKSIAQLREQ

-107 TIDPETGS
+107 IIDPETGS
-115 ITWDVSPRRKEEPVQ
+115 ITWDVSPRRKEETVQ
-130 PEPRLETDVEEPEEK
+130 PEPRRKGQRPEMETDVEEPL
-145 PAPRRRRRKVQEPI
+145 PI
-159 PDVEPIIDE
+159 
-168 ETGSMTWDVSPRRKE
+168 
-183 EPVQPEPRLETD
+183 
-195 VEEPEEKPAP
+195 EEPEERPAP

-434 QKAVSGSG
+434 QKAVSSNGI
-442 FGGGTGTPGGIV
+442 GGGVGMPGGIV
-454 PPTGSTGGIGGGLN
+454 PPTGSTGGIGGLN

-477 LGGLGALTAFN
+477 LGGLGGLAAFN

-525 ANQADAFRWIPL
+525 ANQADAYRWIPL
-537 IGDTIA
+537 VGDVIA

-557 MATFGKYAEG
+557 MTTFGKYAEG

-575 QVMGVSAGEAFRQAG
+575 QVMGVSARESFRQAG

-629 PYAVRETQSV
+629 PYAVGETQSV
-639 MAAERLFGLSPNAVN
+639 MAAERLFGLSSNAVN

-660 RFGDQD
+660 RFGDQN

-709 ILSKRGE
+709 ILSKRGD
-716 FDAKELAAMFS
+716 FDARQLAAMFS

-740 ERVQQAFTGQGI
+740 ERVQQAFTGQGM

-782 LEKIRAGAADPEVME
+782 LEKIRAGAANPEVME

-858 RETPTEAYDRDA
+858 RETRAEAYDKDA
-870 ARRTV
+870 AKGTV
-875 GTGET
+875 GAGET
-880 ILASDMNRQMSEGA
+880 ILARDTNRQMSEGA
-894 NILGE
+894 NQLKE
-899 IRDLVR
+899 IVR
-905 EINDR
+905 LLTNIDNNT
-910 GKKVADMEL
+910 
-919 EVPKEKIIQQSATG
+919 KEKEKPVESGPVTRSMVSG
-933 GSGLVNM
+933 GTGLVNAEN
-940 STVSGGV
+940 VSSGV
-947 DAGRAISQWFKR
+947 EAGRMLSQWFKR
-959 ALDEW
+959 VLDDW
-964 ARERVN
+964 ARERVGN
-970 GVSEANKVIQQER
+970 MAVSEANKVIQQER

>member
-37 SAQEAEKSISQLREQ
+37 SAQEADKSISQLREQ

-80 MQKPSPMPERP
+80 IQKPSPMPERP

-130 PEPRLETDVEEPEEK
+130 PEPRRKEPIPETDVEEPLLTEEL
-145 PAPRRRRRKVQEPI
+145 
-159 PDVEPIIDE
+159 E
-168 ETGSMTWDVSPRRKE
+168 ER
-183 EPVQPEPRLETD
+183 PV
-195 VEEPEEKPAP
+195 P

-246 ERGVEREEP
+246 ERGTEEEP

-326 REKGN
+326 KEKGN
-331 LEVVSEQPNRPL
+331 LNAVSEQSNRPL

-377 LGVVTDN
+377 LGAVTDN

-398 GTGEENQRTSITR
+398 GSGEENQKTSITR

-427 ENILEEI
+427 ENILEEM
-434 QKAVSGSG
+434 QKATSGSG

-454 PPTGSTGGIGGGLN
+454 PPTGSTGGIGGLN

-477 LGGLGALTAFN
+477 LGGLGGLAAFN

-629 PYAVRETQSV
+629 PYAVKETQSV

-701 TFITQSDQ
+701 TFVTQSDQ

-740 ERVQQAFTGQGI
+740 ERVQQAFTGQGM

>member
-37 SAQEAEKSISQLREQ
+37 SAQEADKSISQLREQ

-80 MQKPSPMPERP
+80 IQKPSPMPERP

-107 TIDPETGS
+107 IIDPETGS

-130 PEPRLETDVEEPEEK
+130 PEPRP
-145 PAPRRRRRKVQEPI
+145 
-159 PDVEPIIDE
+159 
-168 ETGSMTWDVSPRRKE
+168 
-183 EPVQPEPRLETD
+183 ETD

-231 WDLTRKPQRERVTPI
+231 WDLTRKPQRERVPLI
-246 ERGVEREEP
+246 ERGTEEEP

-316 QTITENTTAI
+316 KTITENTTAI
-326 REKGN
+326 KEKGN
-331 LEVVSEQPNRPL
+331 LNAVSEQSNRPL

-377 LGVVTDN
+377 LGAVTDN

-398 GTGEENQRTSITR
+398 GSGEENQKTSITR

-427 ENILEEI
+427 ENILEEM
-434 QKAVSGSG
+434 QKATSGSG
-442 FGGGTGTPGGIV
+442 FGGGTGTPRGIV
-454 PPTGSTGGIGGGLN
+454 PPTGSTGGIGGLN

-477 LGGLGALTAFN
+477 LGGLGGLAAFN

-603 YASYLGRRAELIR
+603 YTSYLGRRAELIR

-858 RETPTEAYDRDA
+858 RENPTEAYDRDA

>member
-115 ITWDVSPRRKEEPVQ
+115 I
-130 PEPRLETDVEEPEEK
+130 
-145 PAPRRRRRKVQEPI
+145 
-159 PDVEPIIDE
+159 
-168 ETGSMTWDVSPRRKE
+168 TWDVSPRRKE

-525 ANQADAFRWIPL
+525 ANQADAYRWIPL
-537 IGDTIA
+537 VGDVIA

-660 RFGDQD
+660 RFGDQN

-709 ILSKRGE
+709 ILSKRGD
-716 FDAKELAAMFS
+716 FDARQLAAMFS

-740 ERVQQAFTGQGI
+740 ERVQQAFTGQGM

-844 SNLFDLYKQASQRI
+844 SNLFDLYRQASQRI
-858 RETPTEAYDRDA
+858 KETPAEAYDRGA

-875 GTGET
+875 GAGET
-880 ILASDMNRQMSEGA
+880 ILAGNMNRQMSEGA
-894 NILGE
+894 NQLKE
-899 IRDLVR
+899 I
-905 EINDR
+905 
-910 GKKVADMEL
+910 KKVLDSIKEDTAILAGVKDRIDTYAGM
-919 EVPKEKIIQQSATG
+919 PKQIVEDTK
-933 GSGLVNM
+933 L
-940 STVSGGV
+940 VSGAYKEAGSSDW
-947 DAGRAISQWFKR
+947 DALLKGIQMSISKGF
-959 ALDEW
+959 LDIIT
-964 ARERVN
+964 AGKSRNIPAER
-970 GVSEANKVIQQER
+970 

>member
-37 SAQEAEKSISQLREQ
+37 SAQEADKSISQLREQ

-80 MQKPSPMPERP
+80 IQKPSPMPERP

-107 TIDPETGS
+107 IIDPETGS

-130 PEPRLETDVEEPEEK
+130 PEPRP
-145 PAPRRRRRKVQEPI
+145 
-159 PDVEPIIDE
+159 
-168 ETGSMTWDVSPRRKE
+168 
-183 EPVQPEPRLETD
+183 ETD

-231 WDLTRKPQRERVTPI
+231 WDLTRKPQRERVPPI
-246 ERGVEREEP
+246 ERGTEEEP

-316 QTITENTTAI
+316 KTITENTTAI
-326 REKGN
+326 KEKGN
-331 LEVVSEQPNRPL
+331 LNAVSEQSNRPL

-377 LGVVTDN
+377 LGAVTDN

-398 GTGEENQRTSITR
+398 GSGEENQKTSITR

-427 ENILEEI
+427 ENILEEM
-434 QKAVSGSG
+434 QKATSGSG

-454 PPTGSTGGIGGGLN
+454 PPTGSTGGIGGLN

-477 LGGLGALTAFN
+477 LGGLGGLTAFN

-603 YASYLGRRAELIR
+603 YTSYLGRRAELIR

-701 TFITQSDQ
+701 TFVTQSDQ

-824 LSWNDIN
+824 LSWSDIN

>member
-130 PEPRLETDVEEPEEK
+130 PEPRRKEPRPETDVEESLPTEEPEEK
-145 PAPRRRRRKVQEPI
+145 PV
-159 PDVEPIIDE
+159 
-168 ETGSMTWDVSPRRKE
+168 
-183 EPVQPEPRLETD
+183 
-195 VEEPEEKPAP
+195 P

-246 ERGVEREEP
+246 ERSVEREEP

-326 REKGN
+326 KEKGN
-331 LEVVSEQPNRPL
+331 LNAVSEQSNRPL

-454 PPTGSTGGIGGGLN
+454 PPTGSTGGIGGLN

-477 LGGLGALTAFN
+477 LGGLGGLAAFN

-495 ERYFRQQEFEARSQ
+495 ERYFRNQEFEARSQ

-525 ANQADAFRWIPL
+525 ANQADAYRWIPL
-537 IGDTIA
+537 VGDVIA
-543 KSIELPAQLAAEKM
+543 KSI
-557 MATFGKYAEG
+557 
-567 ERRVIPYA
+567 
-575 QVMGVSAGEAFRQAG
+575 
-590 REGSYAAE
+590 
-598 SLGMD
+598 
-603 YASYLGRRAELIR
+603 
-616 AGGGRFVGGNEYD
+616 
-629 PYAVRETQSV
+629 
-639 MAAERLFGLSPNAVN
+639 
-654 RLQGAM
+654 
-660 RFGDQD
+660 
-666 SGTGASAIIREF
+666 
-678 EQAMKNLGIPF
+678 
-689 EQIASTMEESLD
+689 
-701 TFITQSDQ
+701 
-709 ILSKRGE
+709 
-716 FDAKELAAMFS
+716 
-727 GIRQATGL
+727 
-735 QGRQL
+735 
-740 ERVQQAFTGQGI
+740 
-752 SKDEVTNAMLVRS
+752 
-765 IQEVMP
+765 
-771 DKTSYSEIQEE
+771 
-782 LEKIRAGAADPEVME
+782 
-797 NFLNRVVERTGG
+797 
-809 GSEQLRLAMSEIFPN
+809 
-824 LSWNDIN
+824 
-831 STIQKDSDPSKLV
+831 
-844 SNLFDLYKQASQRI
+844 
-858 RETPTEAYDRDA
+858 
-870 ARRTV
+870 
-875 GTGET
+875 
-880 ILASDMNRQMSEGA
+880 
-894 NILGE
+894 
-899 IRDLVR
+899 
-905 EINDR
+905 
-910 GKKVADMEL
+910 
-919 EVPKEKIIQQSATG
+919 
-933 GSGLVNM
+933 
-940 STVSGGV
+940 
-947 DAGRAISQWFKR
+947 
-959 ALDEW
+959 
-964 ARERVN
+964 
-970 GVSEANKVIQQER
+970 

>member
-37 SAQEAEKSISQLREQ
+37 SAQEADKSISQLREQ

-80 MQKPSPMPERP
+80 IQKPSPMPERP

-115 ITWDVSPRRKEEPVQ
+115 ITWDVSPRRKEESVQ
-130 PEPRLETDVEEPEEK
+130 PEPRRKEPIPETDVEEPLLTEELEER
-145 PAPRRRRRKVQEPI
+145 PVPRRRRRKVQE
-159 PDVEPIIDE
+159 
-168 ETGSMTWDVSPRRKE
+168 S
-183 EPVQPEPRLETD
+183 
-195 VEEPEEKPAP
+195 
-205 RRRRRKVQEPIP
+205 IP

-231 WDLTRKPQRERVTPI
+231 WDLTRKPQRGKVTLI
-246 ERGVEREEP
+246 ERGTEEEP

-326 REKGN
+326 KEKGN
-331 LEVVSEQPNRPL
+331 LNAVSEQSNRPL

-377 LGVVTDN
+377 LGAVTDN

-398 GTGEENQRTSITR
+398 GSGEENQKTSITR

-427 ENILEEI
+427 ENILEEM
-434 QKAVSGSG
+434 QKATSGSG

-454 PPTGSTGGIGGGLN
+454 PPTGSTGGIGGLN

-477 LGGLGALTAFN
+477 LGGLGGLAAFN

-629 PYAVRETQSV
+629 PYAVKETQSV

-701 TFITQSDQ
+701 TFVTQSDQ

-824 LSWNDIN
+824 LSWSDIN

-844 SNLFDLYKQASQRI
+844 SNLFDLYKQAGQRI

-880 ILASDMNRQMSEGA
+880 ILASDMNRQMSEGV

-919 EVPKEKIIQQSATG
+919 EIPKEKIIQQSATG

>member
-27 YREINQTSMQ
+27 YREINQASMQ

-107 TIDPETGS
+107 IIDPETGS

-130 PEPRLETDVEEPEEK
+130 PEPRRKEPRPEMETDVEEPLS
-145 PAPRRRRRKVQEPI
+145 
-159 PDVEPIIDE
+159 
-168 ETGSMTWDVSPRRKE
+168 T
-183 EPVQPEPRLETD
+183 
-195 VEEPEEKPAP
+195 EEPEERPVP

-231 WDLTRKPQRERVTPI
+231 WDLTRKPQRGKVTPI
-246 ERGVEREEP
+246 ERGTEEEP

-316 QTITENTTAI
+316 KTITENTTAI
-326 REKGN
+326 KEKGN
-331 LEVVSEQPNRPL
+331 LNAVSEQSNRPL

-377 LGVVTDN
+377 LGAVTDN

-398 GTGEENQRTSITR
+398 GSGEENQKTSITR

-427 ENILEEI
+427 ENILEEM
-434 QKAVSGSG
+434 QKATSGSG
-442 FGGGTGTPGGIV
+442 FGGGTGTSGGIV
-454 PPTGSTGGIGGGLN
+454 PPTGSTGGIGGLN

-477 LGGLGALTAFN
+477 LGGLGGLSAFN

-629 PYAVRETQSV
+629 PYAVKETQSV

-701 TFITQSDQ
+701 TFVTQSDQ

>member
-1 MAEDKRIRIA
+1 MAEDKRIRIV

-37 SAQEAEKSISQLREQ
+37 SAQEADKSISQLREQ

-80 MQKPSPMPERP
+80 IQKPSPMPERP

-107 TIDPETGS
+107 IIDP
-115 ITWDVSPRRKEEPVQ
+115 
-130 PEPRLETDVEEPEEK
+130 
-145 PAPRRRRRKVQEPI
+145 
-159 PDVEPIIDE
+159 

-183 EPVQPEPRLETD
+183 EPVQPEPRRKEPRPEMETD
-195 VEEPEEKPAP
+195 VEEPLSTEEPEERPVP

-231 WDLTRKPQRERVTPI
+231 WDLTRKPQRGKVTPI
-246 ERGVEREEP
+246 ERSVGEEP
-255 TTKETQKEILRE
+255 ITKETQKEILRE

-326 REKGN
+326 KEKGN
-331 LEVVSEQPNRPL
+331 LNAVSEQSNRPL

-377 LGVVTDN
+377 LGAVTDN

-398 GTGEENQRTSITR
+398 GSGEENQKTSITR

-427 ENILEEI
+427 ENILEEM
-434 QKAVSGSG
+434 QKATSGSG

-454 PPTGSTGGIGGGLN
+454 PPTGSTGGIGGLN

-477 LGGLGALTAFN
+477 LGGLGGLAAFN

-701 TFITQSDQ
+701 TFVTQSDQ

-716 FDAKELAAMFS
+716 FDAKEIAAMFS

>member
-37 SAQEAEKSISQLREQ
+37 SAQEADKSISQLREQ

-80 MQKPSPMPERP
+80 IQKPSPMPERP

-130 PEPRLETDVEEPEEK
+130 PEPRRKEPIPETDVEEPLLTEEL
-145 PAPRRRRRKVQEPI
+145 
-159 PDVEPIIDE
+159 E
-168 ETGSMTWDVSPRRKE
+168 ER
-183 EPVQPEPRLETD
+183 PV
-195 VEEPEEKPAP
+195 P

-231 WDLTRKPQRERVTPI
+231 WDLTRKPQRERVPPI
-246 ERGVEREEP
+246 ERGTEEEP

-326 REKGN
+326 KEKGN
-331 LEVVSEQPNRPL
+331 LNAVSEQSNRPL

-377 LGVVTDN
+377 LGAVTDN

-398 GTGEENQRTSITR
+398 GSGEENQKTSITR

-427 ENILEEI
+427 ENILEEM
-434 QKAVSGSG
+434 QKATSGSG

-454 PPTGSTGGIGGGLN
+454 PPTGSTGGIGGLN

-477 LGGLGALTAFN
+477 LGGLGGLAAFN

-629 PYAVRETQSV
+629 PYAVKETQSV

-701 TFITQSDQ
+701 TFVTQSDQ

>member
-37 SAQEAEKSISQLREQ
+37 SAQEADKSISQLREQ

-115 ITWDVSPRRKEEPVQ
+115 ITWDVSPRRKEETVQ
-130 PEPRLETDVEEPEEK
+130 PEPRREEQRPETDVQEPLLTEEPEER

-159 PDVEPIIDE
+159 PDVEPTIDE
-168 ETGSMTWDVSPRRKE
+168 ETGTMTWN
-183 EPVQPEPRLETD
+183 
-195 VEEPEEKPAP
+195 
-205 RRRRRKVQEPIP
+205 
-217 DVEPI
+217 
-222 IDEETGSMT
+222 
-231 WDLTRKPQRERVTPI
+231 LTRKPERERITPT
-246 ERGVEREEP
+246 ERGLEREEP
-255 TTKETQKEILRE
+255 TTTKETQKEILRE

-316 QTITENTTAI
+316 QTITENTAAI

-356 TDNGQTEIKFSDEGI
+356 TDNGQSEIKFSDEGI

-377 LGVVTDN
+377 LGTVTDN
-384 IGRDVI
+384 VGRDVV
-390 SALRGLEK
+390 SAIRGLEK
-398 GTGEENQRTSITR
+398 GTGEENQRSGVTR

-420 SVIEDSA
+420 SVIEDST

-434 QKAVSGSG
+434 QKAISNNGI
-442 FGGGTGTPGGIV
+442 GGGVGTPGGIV
-454 PPTGSTGGIGGGLN
+454 PPTGSTGTPGGGLN

-590 REGSYAAE
+590 REGGYAA
-598 SLGMD
+598 SALGMD
-603 YASYLGRRAELIR
+603 YASYMGRRAELIR

-678 EQAMKNLGIPF
+678 EQAMKNLNIPF

-740 ERVQQAFTGQGI
+740 ERVQQAFTGQGM

-844 SNLFDLYKQASQRI
+844 SNLFDLYRQSSQRI
-858 RETPTEAYDRDA
+858 KETPTEAYDRDA

-875 GTGET
+875 GAGET
-880 ILASDMNRQMSEGA
+880 ILAGNMNRQMSEGA
-894 NILGE
+894 NQLKE
-899 IRDLVR
+899 I
-905 EINDR
+905 
-910 GKKVADMEL
+910 KKVLDSIKEDTAILAGVKDRIDTYAGM
-919 EVPKEKIIQQSATG
+919 PKQIVEDTK
-933 GSGLVNM
+933 L
-940 STVSGGV
+940 VSGAYKEAGSSDW
-947 DAGRAISQWFKR
+947 DALLKGIQMSISKGF
-959 ALDEW
+959 LDIIT
-964 ARERVN
+964 AGKSRNIPAER
-970 GVSEANKVIQQER
+970 

>member
-37 SAQEAEKSISQLREQ
+37 SAQEADKSISQLREQ

-80 MQKPSPMPERP
+80 IQKPSPMPERP

-107 TIDPETGS
+107 IIDPETGS

-130 PEPRLETDVEEPEEK
+130 PEPRRKEPIPETDVEEPLLTEEL
-145 PAPRRRRRKVQEPI
+145 
-159 PDVEPIIDE
+159 E
-168 ETGSMTWDVSPRRKE
+168 ER
-183 EPVQPEPRLETD
+183 PV
-195 VEEPEEKPAP
+195 P

-231 WDLTRKPQRERVTPI
+231 WDLTRKPQRGKVTPI
-246 ERGVEREEP
+246 ERSVGEEP
-255 TTKETQKEILRE
+255 ITKETQKEILRE

-326 REKGN
+326 KEKGN
-331 LEVVSEQPNRPL
+331 LNAVSEQSNRPL

-377 LGVVTDN
+377 LGAVTDN

-398 GTGEENQRTSITR
+398 GSGEENQKTSITR

-427 ENILEEI
+427 ENILEEM
-434 QKAVSGSG
+434 QKATSGSG

-454 PPTGSTGGIGGGLN
+454 PPTGSTGGIGGLN

-477 LGGLGALTAFN
+477 LGGLGGLAAFN

-525 ANQADAFRWIPL
+525 ANQADAYRWIPL
-537 IGDTIA
+537 IGDVIA
-543 KSIELPAQLAAEKM
+543 RSIEQPAQLAAEKM

-629 PYAVRETQSV
+629 PYAVKETQSV

-701 TFITQSDQ
+701 TFVTQSDQ

>member
-37 SAQEAEKSISQLREQ
+37 SAQEADKSISQLREQ

-80 MQKPSPMPERP
+80 IQKPSPMPERP

-107 TIDPETGS
+107 IIDPETGS

-130 PEPRLETDVEEPEEK
+130 PEPRRKEPRPEMETDVEEPLS
-145 PAPRRRRRKVQEPI
+145 
-159 PDVEPIIDE
+159 
-168 ETGSMTWDVSPRRKE
+168 T
-183 EPVQPEPRLETD
+183 
-195 VEEPEEKPAP
+195 EEPEERPVP

-231 WDLTRKPQRERVTPI
+231 WDLTRKPQRGKVTPI
-246 ERGVEREEP
+246 ERSVGEEP
-255 TTKETQKEILRE
+255 ITKETQKEILRE

-326 REKGN
+326 KEKGN
-331 LEVVSEQPNRPL
+331 LNAVSEQSNRPL

-377 LGVVTDN
+377 LGAVTDN

-398 GTGEENQRTSITR
+398 GSGEENQKTSITR

-427 ENILEEI
+427 ENILEEM
-434 QKAVSGSG
+434 QKATSGSG

-454 PPTGSTGGIGGGLN
+454 PPTGSTGGIGGLN

-477 LGGLGALTAFN
+477 LGGLGGLAAFN

-557 MATFGKYAEG
+557 MATFGKYVEG

-701 TFITQSDQ
+701 TFVTQSDQ

>member
-115 ITWDVSPRRKEEPVQ
+115 I
-130 PEPRLETDVEEPEEK
+130 
-145 PAPRRRRRKVQEPI
+145 
-159 PDVEPIIDE
+159 
-168 ETGSMTWDVSPRRKE
+168 TWDVSPRRKE

-398 GTGEENQRTSITR
+398 GSGEENQKTSITR

-427 ENILEEI
+427 ENILEEM
-434 QKAVSGSG
+434 QKATSGSG

-454 PPTGSTGGIGGGLN
+454 PPTGSTGGIGGLN

-477 LGGLGALTAFN
+477 LGGLGGLAAFN

-740 ERVQQAFTGQGI
+740 ERVQQAFTGQGM

-797 NFLNRVVERTGG
+797 NFLNRVVERSGG

-844 SNLFDLYKQASQRI
+844 SNLFDLYRQASQRI
-858 RETPTEAYDRDA
+858 KETPAEAYDRGA

-875 GTGET
+875 GAGET
-880 ILASDMNRQMSEGA
+880 ILAGDMNRQMSEGA
-894 NILGE
+894 NQLKE
-899 IRDLVR
+899 IVR
-905 EINDR
+905 LLTNIDNNT
-910 GKKVADMEL
+910 
-919 EVPKEKIIQQSATG
+919 KEKEKPVESGPVTRSMVSG
-933 GSGLVNM
+933 GAGLVNAEN
-940 STVSGGV
+940 VSSGV
-947 DAGRAISQWFKR
+947 EAGRMLSQWFKR
-959 ALDEW
+959 VLDDW
-964 ARERVN
+964 ARERVGN
-970 GVSEANKVIQQER
+970 MAVSEANKVIQQER

>member
-27 YREINQTSMQ
+27 YREINQASMQ
-37 SAQEAEKSISQLREQ
+37 SAQEADKSISQLREQ

-80 MQKPSPMPERP
+80 IQKPSPMPERP

-130 PEPRLETDVEEPEEK
+130 PEPRRKEPIPETDVEEPLLTEEL
-145 PAPRRRRRKVQEPI
+145 
-159 PDVEPIIDE
+159 E
-168 ETGSMTWDVSPRRKE
+168 ER
-183 EPVQPEPRLETD
+183 PV
-195 VEEPEEKPAP
+195 P

-246 ERGVEREEP
+246 ERGTEEEP

-326 REKGN
+326 KEKGN
-331 LEVVSEQPNRPL
+331 LNAVSEQSNRPL

-377 LGVVTDN
+377 LGAVTDN

-398 GTGEENQRTSITR
+398 GAGEENQKTSITR

-427 ENILEEI
+427 ENILEEM
-434 QKAVSGSG
+434 QKATSGSG

-454 PPTGSTGGIGGGLN
+454 PPTGSTGGIGGLN

-477 LGGLGALTAFN
+477 LGGLGGLAAFN

-701 TFITQSDQ
+701 TFVTQSDQ

-875 GTGET
+875 GIGET

>member
-27 YREINQTSMQ
+27 YREINQASMQ
-37 SAQEAEKSISQLREQ
+37 SAQEADKSISQLREQ

-80 MQKPSPMPERP
+80 IQKPSPMPERP

-130 PEPRLETDVEEPEEK
+130 PEPRP
-145 PAPRRRRRKVQEPI
+145 
-159 PDVEPIIDE
+159 
-168 ETGSMTWDVSPRRKE
+168 
-183 EPVQPEPRLETD
+183 ETD

-231 WDLTRKPQRERVTPI
+231 WDLTRKPQRERVPPI
-246 ERGVEREEP
+246 ERGTEEEP

-316 QTITENTTAI
+316 KTITENTTAI
-326 REKGN
+326 KEKGN
-331 LEVVSEQPNRPL
+331 LNAVSEQSNRPL

-377 LGVVTDN
+377 LGAVTDN

-398 GTGEENQRTSITR
+398 GSGEENQKTSITR

-427 ENILEEI
+427 ENILEEM
-434 QKAVSGSG
+434 QKATSGSG

-454 PPTGSTGGIGGGLN
+454 PPTGSTGGIGGLN

-477 LGGLGALTAFN
+477 LGGLGGLAAFN

-557 MATFGKYAEG
+557 MATFGKYVEG

-629 PYAVRETQSV
+629 PYAVKETQSV

-701 TFITQSDQ
+701 TFVTQSDQ

-880 ILASDMNRQMSEGA
+880 ILASNMNRQMSEGA

>member
-37 SAQEAEKSISQLREQ
+37 SAQEADKSISQLREQ

-80 MQKPSPMPERP
+80 IQKPSPMPERP

-130 PEPRLETDVEEPEEK
+130 PEPRRKELIPETDVEEPLLTEEL
-145 PAPRRRRRKVQEPI
+145 
-159 PDVEPIIDE
+159 E
-168 ETGSMTWDVSPRRKE
+168 ER
-183 EPVQPEPRLETD
+183 PV
-195 VEEPEEKPAP
+195 P

-246 ERGVEREEP
+246 ERGTEEEP

-316 QTITENTTAI
+316 KTITENTTAI
-326 REKGN
+326 KEKGN
-331 LEVVSEQPNRPL
+331 LNAVSEQSNRPL

-377 LGVVTDN
+377 LGAVTDN

-398 GTGEENQRTSITR
+398 GSGEENQKTSITR

-427 ENILEEI
+427 ENILEEM
-434 QKAVSGSG
+434 QKATSGSG
-442 FGGGTGTPGGIV
+442 FGGGTGTLGGIV
-454 PPTGSTGGIGGGLN
+454 PPTGSTGGIGGLN

-477 LGGLGALTAFN
+477 LGGLGGLAAFN

-701 TFITQSDQ
+701 TFVTQSDQ

-740 ERVQQAFTGQGI
+740 ERVQQAFTGQGM

>member
-37 SAQEAEKSISQLREQ
+37 SAQEADKSISQLREQ

-80 MQKPSPMPERP
+80 IQKPSPMPERP

-115 ITWDVSPRRKEEPVQ
+115 ITWDVSPRRKEETVQ
-130 PEPRLETDVEEPEEK
+130 PEPRRKGQRPEMETDVEEPL
-145 PAPRRRRRKVQEPI
+145 PI
-159 PDVEPIIDE
+159 
-168 ETGSMTWDVSPRRKE
+168 
-183 EPVQPEPRLETD
+183 
-195 VEEPEEKPAP
+195 EEPEERPAP

-377 LGVVTDN
+377 LGTVTDN
-384 IGRDVI
+384 AGRDVV
-390 SALRGLEK
+390 SAIRGLEK
-398 GTGEENQRTSITR
+398 GTGEENQRSSVTR
-411 YLETIANSV
+411 YLEAIANSV

-434 QKAVSGSG
+434 QKAVSSNGI
-442 FGGGTGTPGGIV
+442 GGGVGTPGGIV
-454 PPTGSTGGIGGGLN
+454 PPTGSTGGIGGLN

-598 SLGMD
+598 LLGMD

-701 TFITQSDQ
+701 TFVTQSDQ

-782 LEKIRAGAADPEVME
+782 LEKIRAGEANPEVME

-844 SNLFDLYKQASQRI
+844 SNLFDLYRQSSQRI
-858 RETPTEAYDRDA
+858 RETRAEAYDKDA
-870 ARRTV
+870 AKGTV
-875 GTGET
+875 GAGET
-880 ILASDMNRQMSEGA
+880 ILARDTNRQMSEGA
-894 NILGE
+894 TQLKE
-899 IRDLVR
+899 I
-905 EINDR
+905 
-910 GKKVADMEL
+910 KKVLDSIKEDTAILAGVKDRIDTYVGM
-919 EVPKEKIIQQSATG
+919 PKQIVEDTK
-933 GSGLVNM
+933 L
-940 STVSGGV
+940 VSGAYKEAGSSDW
-947 DAGRAISQWFKR
+947 DALLKGIQMSISKGF
-959 ALDEW
+959 LDIIT
-964 ARERVN
+964 AGKSRNIPAER
-970 GVSEANKVIQQER
+970 

>member
-107 TIDPETGS
+107 IIDPETGS
-115 ITWDVSPRRKEEPVQ
+115 ITWDVSPRRKEETVQ
-130 PEPRLETDVEEPEEK
+130 PEPRRKGQRPEMETDVEEPL
-145 PAPRRRRRKVQEPI
+145 PI
-159 PDVEPIIDE
+159 
-168 ETGSMTWDVSPRRKE
+168 
-183 EPVQPEPRLETD
+183 
-195 VEEPEEKPAP
+195 EEPEERPAP

-246 ERGVEREEP
+246 EREEP

-326 REKGN
+326 KEKGN
-331 LEVVSEQPNRPL
+331 LNAVSEQPNRPL

-377 LGVVTDN
+377 LGTVTDN
-384 IGRDVI
+384 AGRDVV
-390 SALRGLEK
+390 SAIRGLEK
-398 GTGEENQRTSITR
+398 GTGEENQRSSVTR
-411 YLETIANSV
+411 YLEAIANSV

-434 QKAVSGSG
+434 QKAVSSNGI
-442 FGGGTGTPGGIV
+442 GGGVGTPGGIV
-454 PPTGSTGGIGGGLN
+454 PPTGSTGVNGGGLN

-477 LGGLGALTAFN
+477 FGGLGALTAFN

-495 ERYFRQQEFEARSQ
+495 ERYFRNQEFEARSQ

-525 ANQADAFRWIPL
+525 ANQADAYRWIPL
-537 IGDTIA
+537 VGDVIA

-660 RFGDQD
+660 RFGDQN

-709 ILSKRGE
+709 ILSKRGD
-716 FDAKELAAMFS
+716 FDARQLAAMFS

-740 ERVQQAFTGQGI
+740 ERVQQAFTGQGM

-844 SNLFDLYKQASQRI
+844 SNLFDLYRQSSQRI
-858 RETPTEAYDRDA
+858 RETSTEAYDKDA

-875 GTGET
+875 GAGET
-880 ILASDMNRQMSEGA
+880 ILAGDMNRQMSEGA
-894 NILGE
+894 KQLKEIVRLLTNI
-899 IRDLVR
+899 D
-905 EINDR
+905 NNT
-910 GKKVADMEL
+910 
-919 EVPKEKIIQQSATG
+919 KEKEKPVESGPVTRSMVSG
-933 GSGLVNM
+933 GAGLVNAEN
-940 STVSGGV
+940 VSSGV
-947 DAGRAISQWFKR
+947 EAGRMLSQWFKR
-959 ALDEW
+959 VLDDW
-964 ARERVN
+964 ARERVGN
-970 GVSEANKVIQQER
+970 MAVSEANKVIQQER

>member
-37 SAQEAEKSISQLREQ
+37 SAQEADKSISQLREQ

-80 MQKPSPMPERP
+80 IQKPSPMPERP

-107 TIDPETGS
+107 IIDPETGS

-130 PEPRLETDVEEPEEK
+130 PEPRRKEPIPETDVEEPLLTEEL
-145 PAPRRRRRKVQEPI
+145 
-159 PDVEPIIDE
+159 E
-168 ETGSMTWDVSPRRKE
+168 ER
-183 EPVQPEPRLETD
+183 PV
-195 VEEPEEKPAP
+195 P

-246 ERGVEREEP
+246 ERGTEEEP

-326 REKGN
+326 KEKGN
-331 LEVVSEQPNRPL
+331 LNAVSEQSNRPL

-377 LGVVTDN
+377 LGAVTDN

-398 GTGEENQRTSITR
+398 GSGEENQKTSITR

-427 ENILEEI
+427 ENILEEM
-434 QKAVSGSG
+434 QKATSGSG

-454 PPTGSTGGIGGGLN
+454 PPTGSTGGIGGLN

-477 LGGLGALTAFN
+477 LGGLGGLAAFN

-701 TFITQSDQ
+701 TFVTQSDQ

-782 LEKIRAGAADPEVME
+782 LEKIRAGAANPKVME
-797 NFLNRVVERTGG
+797 NFLNRLIERTGG

-844 SNLFDLYKQASQRI
+844 SNLFDLYKKSSQRI
-858 RETPTEAYDRDA
+858 RETPTEAYDKDA